1 MKLVVTCRNFLSS
14 RQTYLAIRRL
24 LPRAE
29 IRHSGFRGVFV
40 VEAEGEP
47 MELAREL
54 NRCPSVGRAVPVM
67 AETTSDPEGVKRA
80 ALRVSELVGRGESF
94 SFRLHKRGSH
104 RLEKPT
110 PELEREIGA
119 ELQKAIEQ
127 RTGVKPEVELETPDV
142 EISAE
147 VLGPLT
153 YVGILR
159 GSWSFRARK
168 R

>member
-29 IRHSGFRGVFV
+29 IRRSGFRGVFL

-54 NRCPSVGRAVPVM
+54 NKCSSVGRAVPVV
-67 AETTSDPEGVKRA
+67 AEAASDPESVKQA
-80 ALRVSELVGRGESF
+80 ALRVSELVGEGESF

-104 RLEKPT
+104 QLEKPT

-119 ELQKAIEQ
+119 ELQKAIER
-127 RTGVKPEVELETPDV
+127 RTGVKPEVELEAPDV

-147 VLGPLT
+147 VLGPVT

-159 GSWSFRARK
+159 GSWRFRPRG

>member
-1 MKLVVTCRNFLSS
+1 MKVVVTCRNY
-14 RQTYLAIRRL
+14 RIQQTYQAIRRL

-29 IRHSGFRGVFV
+29 ISKTPFRGVFL
-40 VEAEGEP
+40 VEADGDPIEV
-47 MELAREL
+47 AREL
-54 NRCPSVGRAVPVM
+54 NRCASVGRAVPVL
-67 AETTSDPEGVKRA
+67 AEAESNPEAVKKA
-80 ALRVSELVGRGESF
+80 AICVSEWIKKGESF

-104 RLEKPT
+104 QLDKPT

-119 ELQKAIEQ
+119 ELRKAIKE
-127 RTGVKPEVELETPDV
+127 RIGAEPEVELEKPDV

-159 GSWSFRARK
+159 SNWRFKTRK